1 MSEAA
6 IVFERAEL
14 VFLRYSH
21 RWAKEFVRKR
31 LELVLD
37 GGPHRTAPPRHCCTS
52 QCPCQFIEDH
62 LKYKPRG
69 KSSIRQ
75 FFRMPD
81 FGLNS
86 DAQASGG
93 ACGHFL
99 VQSGDYPPQCLS
111 IEAPCGKCL

>member
-1 MSEAA
+1 MHVVSSAHGAEQ
-6 IVFERAEL
+6 VSYQVQERAEL

-21 RWAKEFVRKR
+21 RWAKQFVRKR
-31 LELVLD
+31 LELALD

-69 KSSIRQ
+69 KSSVRQ

-81 FGLNS
+81 FGL
-86 DAQASGG
+86 
-93 ACGHFL
+93 
-99 VQSGDYPPQCLS
+99 
-111 IEAPCGKCL
+111 K